1 MLQDEEGRA
10 DGVYSLSSQGRP
22 LWRLWTSVRIS
33 PAASKFPLISA
44 IQKQQQTTTTT
55 TTKTLA
61 WLSKQTPTQKQTPRP
76 EMRLGCMYTCQVYKC
91 ARVSFRLYRKE
102 TSLGDHGECL
112 TTSQL
117 SEDRAEAG
125 ATAPASPDPRGR
137 ALSLS
142 LHLCSCSAAGRSC
155 GRNHRTQEP

>member
-1 MLQDEEGRA
+1 M
-10 DGVYSLSSQGRP
+10 YSLSRQGRP

-55 TTKTLA
+55 TKTLA
-61 WLSKQTPTQKQTPRP
+61 WLSNRTPTQKQTPRP
-76 EMRLGCMYTCQVYKC
+76 VMRLGCVYTCQVDKC

-102 TSLGDHGECL
+102 TSLGDHGKCL

-125 ATAPASPDPRGR
+125 ATAPAPPDPWGC

-155 GRNHRTQEP
+155 GRYHRTQEP